1 MTRTAKMTSHERANR
16 ATPPRGTRVDAAHT
30 TTREPCEPG
39 RPCPRRRRGIRST
52 ARILALAAA
61 STFLLAGCAAGAADG
76 TDTDAGGGDTAGPAA
91 SVTVYAAA
99 SLTDAFEELATRFE
113 AANPSIDVAPIV
125 ADASSVLATQIIE
138 GAPADVFAT
147 ADEVTM
153 ASVDDE
159 GLLADLPVTFA
170 QNEAVLAVPAG
181 DPAGVGDLAGL
192 AQPGIRFIVCAPEVP
207 CGRAA
212 NTLLTSADVRVTPV
226 SEEQNVTAVLTK
238 LQLGEADAGVIY
250 GSDLVRADG
259 EVEAIDTS
267 AVPAVVN
274 RYPIAPVEGA
284 ADPDAAK
291 AFVAFVLSDEGQAV
305 LADFGFRAP

>member
-1 MTRTAKMTSHERANR
+1 MPHPGSKRGAGSGRRVAPTDVFGLSVAQRSAGEDGPWPIRSRTQ
-16 ATPPRGTRVDAAHT
+16 
-30 TTREPCEPG
+30 
-39 RPCPRRRRGIRST
+39 PRRS
-52 ARILALAAA
+52 AALATLAA
-61 STFLLAGCAAGAADG
+61 LAFALAGCASGAGDASAGAGGEADASG
-76 TDTDAGGGDTAGPAA
+76 AA
-91 SVTVYAAA
+91 PHTTITVYAAA
-99 SLTDAFEELATRFE
+99 SLTDAFDELAARFE

-153 ASVDDE
+153 AKVDDE
-159 GLLADLPVTFA
+159 GLLGAPPEVFA

-181 DPAGVGDLAGL
+181 DPAGIADLAGL
-192 AQPGIRFIVCAPEVP
+192 AEPGVRFVTCAPEVP

-212 NTLLTSADVRVTPV
+212 AELLAAAGLDVTPV

-238 LQLGEADAGVIY
+238 LELGEADAGVVY

-259 EVEAIDTS
+259 QVQAVASS

-274 RYPIAPVEGA
+274 RYPIAPVADA
-284 ADPDAAK
+284 ADPDAAA
-291 AFVAFVLSDEGQAV
+291 AFVAFVLGEEGQAV

>member
-1 MTRTAKMTSHERANR
+1 MHLDRADGTNAHRTR
-16 ATPPRGTRVDAAHT
+16 
-30 TTREPCEPG
+30 C
-39 RPCPRRRRGIRST
+39 GIRSP
-52 ARILALAAA
+52 RRSPLAAA
-61 STFLLAGCAAGAADG
+61 AVAGLTVLALAGCAAGAADG
-76 TDTDAGGGDTAGPAA
+76 TNAGTPSGGTAAAPAT
-91 SVTVYAAA
+91 VTVYAAA

-113 AANPSIDVAPIV
+113 TANPSIEVAPIV

-153 ASVDDE
+153 ASVEDE
-159 GLLADLPVTFA
+159 GLLAANPQIFA
-170 QNEAVLAVPAG
+170 QNAAVLAVPAG

-192 AQPGIRFIVCAPEVP
+192 GEPGIQFVACAPEVP

-212 NTLLTSADVRVTPV
+212 AELLRSAGLDVRPV

-250 GSDLVRADG
+250 GSDVVRADG
-259 EVEAIDTS
+259 AVEAVDTS

-274 RYPIAPVEGA
+274 RYPIAPVDGA
-284 ADPDAAK
+284 ADPEAAA
-291 AFVAFVLSDEGQAV
+291 AFVAFVLGDEGQAV
-305 LADFGFRAP
+305 LAEFGFRAPSS